1 MQKQIFR
8 SVRNKK
14 VAGVCG
20 GIGEYFSIDPTVVR
34 IAYVALS
41 LMISPLLPA
50 AILAYFAAAII
61 IPQAPG
67 EPSGSYQ
74 GGFNTTEGFGFG
86 TKENTEFHAEES
98 TGFSDAQSSDYKDI
112 HGDWPKQPAPDSGKG
127 RYVIGIVF
135 VALGGLLLLQ
145 QLFHQ
150 LFDWKYIL
158 PLVLILFGGFIVFRG
173 RRN

>member
-14 VAGVCG
+14 IAGVCG

-34 IAYVALS
+34 IAYVVLS
-41 LMISPLLPA
+41 LMVSPLLPA

-61 IPQAPG
+61 IPQAPDAM
-67 EPSGSYQ
+67 SGGNTA
-74 GGFNTTEGFGFG
+74 GGFTGETGTGFGEKEDAGFYSGQDSDFKSKMDFG
-86 TKENTEFHAEES
+86 DMHE
-98 TGFSDAQSSDYKDI
+98 
-112 HGDWPKQPAPDSGKG
+112 DWTRPSKPDSDKG
-127 RYVIGIVF
+127 RYVIGIVL
-135 VALGGLLLLQ
+135 VGLGVLLLLQ
-145 QLFHQ
+145 QIFKD

-158 PLVLILFGGFIVFRG
+158 PVIFIAFGGFIVFRG